1 MATTRDRII
10 EAALGLVA
18 ERGLGAVTMI
28 DIARTAAVA
37 RATLYNH
44 YPDVASILAD
54 AAEHHNDQAITGLR
68 QSLAVVA
75 SPTETIEQLV
85 RYIATISA
93 HGHTLATHHGFP
105 PDLRHRLSAFDD
117 ELDRQI
123 TSTNEHRINIAG
135 TIVNR
140 ATKTK
145 VSAQMAKNKRVA
157 TPPVARTRNWL
168 GLVDSKLSASVSVVC
183 ERSFQTKDPV
193 SLALAR

>member
-123 TSTNEHRINIAG
+123 TSTLTAG
-135 TIVNR
+135 TSSGDFRADLDPATTATLVRHMLIGVSELVAESPHRTADIV
-140 ATKTK
+140 
-145 VSAQMAKNKRVA
+145 
-157 TPPVARTRNWL
+157 RN
-168 GLVDSKLSASVSVVC
+168 GID
-183 ERSFQTKDPV
+183 TI
-193 SLALAR
+193 LAALTSSPGN